1 MTITLQEVCKSLAS
15 FLDLDKLR
23 KSSKKLASKTNKASK
38 ELGLSVSVYGKAKLR
53 LRKADHSTITYT
65 NIPNPESKEIQTIIL
80 THAILTHKLH
90 DPERTNRKNTSIT
103 RRRNRL

>member
-1 MTITLQEVCKSLAS
+1 MTITLQEVCKKLAS
-15 FLDLDKLR
+15 LLDLNKLR
-23 KSSKKLASKTNKASK
+23 KNSKKLANKTNKASK

-53 LRKADHSTITYT
+53 ISKADHSTITYT

-90 DPERTNRKNTSIT
+90 DSKRTNRKNPSIT

>member
-15 FLDLDKLR
+15 FLDLSKLR
-23 KSSKKLASKTNKASK
+23 KNSKKLANKTNKASE
-38 ELGLSVSVYGKAKLR
+38 ELGLGVSVYGKDKLR

-65 NIPNPESKEIQTIIL
+65 NIPDPENKEIQTIIL

-90 DPERTNRKNTSIT
+90 DPERTNRKNASIT